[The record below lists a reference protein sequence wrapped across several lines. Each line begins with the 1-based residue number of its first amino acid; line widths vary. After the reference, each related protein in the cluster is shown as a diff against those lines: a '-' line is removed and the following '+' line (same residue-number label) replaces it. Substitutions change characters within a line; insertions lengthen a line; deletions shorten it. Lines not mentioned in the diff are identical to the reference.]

1 MIDTI
6 WQRLDHNG
14 RLALP
19 FLTAVICTLL
29 GSIVWPVPYLGA
41 VVPPLALMAIYYWA
55 LHRPDLFRP
64 SMAFAVGLLND
75 VVNFLPLGL
84 SALLFV
90 LVHQIIFR
98 QRRYFVGHSFFM
110 MWSGFVLTVIA
121 VNILQ
126 WAIVGLVRWQV
137 IPIGPILIQIL
148 FASAF
153 FPLPCWL
160 LITLQRWTLN
170 LDGQ

>member
-6 WQRLDHNG
+6 WQRLDHGG

-19 FLTAVICTLL
+19 LVTAIACALL
-29 GSIVWPVPYLGA
+29 GSIVWPFPYFGA
-41 VVPPLALMAIYYWA
+41 VAPPLALMAIYYWA

-64 SMAFAVGLLND
+64 GMAFAVGLLND

-90 LVHQIIFR
+90 VAHQMVFR
-98 QRRYFVGHSFFM
+98 KRRFFVGHSFFM
-110 MWSGFVLTVIA
+110 MWSGFILTVSGIML
-121 VNILQ
+121 LQ
-126 WAIVGLVRWQV
+126 WFLLCLIRWQI
-137 IPIGPILIQIL
+137 IPFVPVLMQAL
-148 FASAF
+148 LAAAL

-160 LITLQRWTLN
+160 FIRLQRLALN
-170 LDGQ
+170 AEL